1 MSVEPARLT
10 SWREMVENTDG
21 GIVNETWSSVSFGE
35 VRAIVGYV
43 DALHALID
51 AAGYFRRYDVSINGR
66 QLNWWAAREIVR
78 PSKDK
83 ITTTTAPTR
92 GEQQP

>member
-1 MSVEPARLT
+1 MTVREILRMGDARLLET
-10 SWREMVENTDG
+10 AARVEAFDT
-21 GIVNETWSSVSFGE
+21 
-35 VRAIVGYV
+35 A
-43 DALHALID
+43 ALHALID
-51 AAGYFRRYDVSINGR
+51 AAGYFRRYDVSINGK